1 MDFSRLDR
9 NRVLVGGTASIL
21 LIISLFL
28 LPWYSLEHTVS
39 RTPSTSSYDPSAF
52 VCGTGD
58 FSCGGVG
65 TFPVLRWF
73 LLAGGPSP
81 PILPPVILRG
91 PKLSLVPRA
100 MTKVV
105 GLAVVVRV

>member
-65 TFPVLRWF
+65 TIPAIGWVV
-73 LLAGGPSP
+73 LAGGPSP
-81 PILPPVILRG
+81 PLLPRVLLAGPQRPRG
-91 PKLSLVPRA
+91 AR
-100 MTKVV
+100 
-105 GLAVVVRV
+105 G

>member
-58 FSCGGVG
+58 FSCGGVD
-65 TFPVLRWF
+65 TFPVIRWF
-73 LLAGGPSP
+73 LLPGA
-81 PILPPVILRG
+81 LPPLVLPLVIVRG
-91 PKLSLVPRA
+91 PNPSSGPREVN
-100 MTKVV
+100 MVV
-105 GLAVVVRV
+105 G

>member
-65 TFPVLRWF
+65 TFPVLRWV
-73 LLAGGPSP
+73 LLPGGLSP
-81 PILPPVILRG
+81 PVLPRVIVRG
-91 PKLSLVPRA
+91 RQLPWGARGGTRA
-100 MTKVV
+100 V
-105 GLAVVVRV
+105 GVA